1 MTEILIFLLGLAAGG
16 VVTYLT
22 VTFRSGRGYFRVTK
36 IPDEEDLYTVNVR
49 LEPNQELQKKH
60 RILLRREYSP
70 R

>member
-1 MTEILIFLLGLAAGG
+1 MTEILIFLLGLTAGS
-16 VVTYLT
+16 VVTFLT
-22 VTFRSGRGYFRVTK
+22 VIFRSGHGYFRVTK
-36 IPDEEDLYTVNVR
+36 IPDEEDLYTVNIR